1 MRAIIVGMG
10 RSGKCAL
17 YALADLGYELAVQDS
32 KTIDKADPEIREY
45 CKKHNVEEF
54 YGTLPEDFSSYD
66 QMIISPGVDPEQEF
80 VEKARA
86 QGCEVIGE
94 LELAYRLSKGTF
106 IGITGTNGKTTT
118 TSLTGEMFKASGR
131 KSTVAGNIGIP
142 VVQFAAQSTPEDWM
156 VTEVSSFQLQ
166 TVSTFR
172 PKVAAILNL
181 TPDHLNRHHTM
192 ENYGLTKA
200 QIWKNQTEEDYLIL
214 NADDPVLL
222 DLCLAKTGME
232 RKAKLALFSRTRE
245 VELGAYLKGDMLVI
259 RDEEGAEHP
268 LVDRNELKIL
278 GDHNVENALAASAIA
293 FFSGIDTEVISGVLR
308 EFPGVEYRLEFVKE
322 INGVKY
328 YNDSKGTNVD
338 ATLIALN
345 ALKENIILIAGGD
358 AKMQDFGFFAT
369 KLKGR
374 VKQVLLFG
382 RDRGMIKEAM
392 DAEGYKDYVELK
404 DLEECV
410 RYAAKVASA
419 GDKVL
424 LSPACAS
431 WDMYKDFEVRG
442 RHFKDC
448 VARL

>member
-1 MRAIIVGMG
+1 
-10 RSGKCAL
+10 
-17 YALADLGYELAVQDS
+17 
-32 KTIDKADPEIREY
+32 
-45 CKKHNVEEF
+45 
-54 YGTLPEDFSSYD
+54 
-66 QMIISPGVDPEQEF
+66 
-80 VEKARA
+80 
-86 QGCEVIGE
+86 
-94 LELAYRLSKGTF
+94 
-106 IGITGTNGKTTT
+106 
-118 TSLTGEMFKASGR
+118 
-131 KSTVAGNIGIP
+131 
-142 VVQFAAQSTPEDWM
+142 
-156 VTEVSSFQLQ
+156 
-166 TVSTFR
+166 
-172 PKVAAILNL
+172 
-181 TPDHLNRHHTM
+181 
-192 ENYGLTKA
+192 
-200 QIWKNQTEEDYLIL
+200 
-214 NADDPVLL
+214 
-222 DLCLAKTGME
+222 
-232 RKAKLALFSRTRE
+232 
-245 VELGAYLKGDMLVI
+245 
-259 RDEEGAEHP
+259 
-268 LVDRNELKIL
+268 IL

-308 EFPGVEYRLEFVKE
+308 EFPGVEHRLEFVKDK
-322 INGVKY
+322 NGVKY

>member
-1 MRAIIVGMG
+1 
-10 RSGKCAL
+10 
-17 YALADLGYELAVQDS
+17 
-32 KTIDKADPEIREY
+32 
-45 CKKHNVEEF
+45 
-54 YGTLPEDFSSYD
+54 
-66 QMIISPGVDPEQEF
+66 
-80 VEKARA
+80 
-86 QGCEVIGE
+86 
-94 LELAYRLSKGTF
+94 
-106 IGITGTNGKTTT
+106 
-118 TSLTGEMFKASGR
+118 MFKASGR

-200 QIWKNQTEEDYLIL
+200 QIWKNQTEDDYLIL

-308 EFPGVEYRLEFVKE
+308 EFPGVEHRLEFVKE
-322 INGVKY
+322 KNGVKY

>member
-1 MRAIIVGMG
+1 MKAIIVGMG

-17 YALADLGYELAVQDS
+17 YALSDLGYDLAVQDS
-32 KTIDKADPEIREY
+32 MSPDKADPEIREY

-54 YGTLPEDFSSYD
+54 YGTLPEDYSSYD
-66 QMIISPGVDPEQEF
+66 QMIISPGADPEQEF
-80 VEKARA
+80 VLKARE
-86 QGCEVIGE
+86 QGVEVLGE
-94 LELAYRLSKGTF
+94 LELAYRLSRGTF

-118 TSLTGEMFKASGR
+118 TSLTGEIFKASGR

-232 RKAKLALFSRTRE
+232 RRSRLVLFSRKTD
-245 VELGAYLKGDMLVI
+245 VELGAFLDGDVLTI
-259 RDEEGAEHP
+259 RDEEGNDHP
-268 LVDRNELKIL
+268 LVHRDELKIL

-293 FFSGIDTEVISGVLR
+293 FFSGIDTDVICRVLR
-308 EFPGVEYRLEFVKE
+308 EFPGVEHRLEFVKE
-322 INGVKY
+322 IGGVKY

-369 KLKGR
+369 KLRGR
-374 VKQVLLFG
+374 VKKVLLFG
-382 RDRGMIKEAM
+382 RDRGMIKDAM
-392 DAEGYKDYVELK
+392 DAEGYRDYVELK
-404 DLEECV
+404 NLEECV
-410 RYAAKVASA
+410 RYAAEIAVP

-442 RHFKDC
+442 RHFKEC
-448 VARL
+448 VNKL